1 MLQVDN
7 APILTSGDTQT
18 GNNEYCYDP
27 NGGTHST
34 RTTVLLSVCSV
45 NNWGISTYLH
55 SWSNNIKYGDF
66 AMTERRNA
74 AQSRTEDSYILR
86 IKPIDVHLLN
96 EQGLELISC
105 K

>member
-1 MLQVDN
+1 
-7 APILTSGDTQT
+7 
-18 GNNEYCYDP
+18 
-27 NGGTHST
+27 
-34 RTTVLLSVCSV
+34 
-45 NNWGISTYLH
+45 
-55 SWSNNIKYGDF
+55 
-66 AMTERRNA
+66 MTERRNANA